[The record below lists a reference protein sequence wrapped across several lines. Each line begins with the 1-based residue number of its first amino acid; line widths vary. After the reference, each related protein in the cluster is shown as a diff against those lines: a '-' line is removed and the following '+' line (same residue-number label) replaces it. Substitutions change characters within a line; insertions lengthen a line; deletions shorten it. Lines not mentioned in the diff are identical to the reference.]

1 MVWSFLSRKVS
12 ETTTVL
18 VRMTAMRRIDW
29 MVKAVVVTANVP
41 DNQDMQIQ
49 PQPDKKELYFCV
61 NVSVIYH

>member
-18 VRMTAMRRIDW
+18 VRITAMSRIDW

-41 DNQDMQIQ
+41 DNQDMQMQ
-49 PQPDKKELYFCV
+49 P
-61 NVSVIYH
+61 

>member
-1 MVWSFLSRKVS
+1 MVWSFLSKKVS

-41 DNQDMQIQ
+41 DNQDTQFQ
-49 PQPDKKELYFCV
+49 PQPDKNELYSCLTFL
-61 NVSVIYH
+61 